1 VGPSEQR
8 QRRCARGT
16 GVGFVVKGPD
26 TGCDQWEIS
35 YSYPLSLRTLLY
47 AGYVR
52 INNRANAAYT
62 FNINDYSIVNG
73 ARPSGTVFGIT
84 HFF

>member
-1 VGPSEQR
+1 
-8 QRRCARGT
+8 
-16 GVGFVVKGPD
+16 
-26 TGCDQWEIS
+26 
-35 YSYPLSLRTLLY
+35 LRTLLY

-52 INNRANAAYT
+52 INNRANAGYT
-62 FNINDYSIVNG
+62 FNINDYPSALG